1 MRLLC
6 LSPPRSRVAHPRV
19 IALWGLGLIGR
30 AIHEQLRSLGPSL
43 DQELAFPWQGE
54 KAQIEAA
61 EIILPSLLQQVAA
74 SRQWGIPSVAL
85 IWSAGK
91 IGFAASETETSQEM
105 LSFKVVLHLA
115 QALRD
120 RLPDTRV
127 EFHLMSSAGGLCEA
141 SRYVEPGTSLS
152 PCRPYGNYKLDQ
164 ERALLDADGLL
175 PCIYRPSSVYGPIQ
189 GEARRGLI
197 PILIRQGLLRQVVQ
211 VFGTLTTLRD
221 YVYVGDVAGYV
232 AEKVADAGQGETT
245 GGVTWLVAGRPF
257 SILEVKHLVERVL
270 RHPLYL
276 ALHYDPVNSRD
287 ITFSPRLR
295 PATFQPT
302 ALDIGIARVYHRWLS
317 HKG

>member
-6 LSPPRSRVAHPRV
+6 LWPTSPGVAQPRI

-30 AIHEQLRSLGPSL
+30 AIYDRLHSLGPGL
-43 DQELAFPWQGE
+43 EQELAFPWQGE

-61 EIILPSLLQQVAA
+61 ALILPSILQQVAE
-74 SRQWGIPSVAL
+74 SRRWGTPSIAL

-91 IGFAASETETSQEM
+91 IGFAASETEASQER
-105 LSFKVVLHLA
+105 LSFKVVLNLA

-141 SRYVEPGTSLS
+141 SRYVEPGTPLS
-152 PCRPYGNYKLDQ
+152 PCRPYGYCKLDQ
-164 ERALLDADGLL
+164 ERALLDLDGLV
-175 PCIYRPSSVYGPIQ
+175 PYIYRPSSVYGPIR

-232 AEKVADAGQGETT
+232 AARLVGTETGETAERIS
-245 GGVTWLVAGRPF
+245 WLVAGRPF
-257 SILEVKHLVERVL
+257 SILEVKHLVERLL
-270 RHPLYL
+270 RHRLYL

-287 ITFSPRLR
+287 ISFSPRLR
-295 PATFQPT
+295 PAAFQPT
-302 ALDIGIARVYHRWLS
+302 ALDIGIALVYHRWLS